1 MQKLPRQNLS
11 TLKRFFPAFLWAIII
26 FILSTMPSV
35 QLPKELISP
44 DKFAHAFVY
53 GVLVILILY
62 GLKQSDIFTKR
73 NVWLAILG
81 SASYGCLMEII
92 QYAFFPGRFFEMGDN
107 LANITGCFL
116 GLLFF
121 DKFVKHRF

>member
-1 MQKLPRQNLS
+1 M
-11 TLKRFFPAFLWAIII
+11 KRFLPALIWALIILV
-26 FILSTMPSV
+26 LSTMPSV
-35 QLPKELISP
+35 QLPENLISP

-62 GLKQSDIFTKR
+62 GLKKTNILTQKNT
-73 NVWLAILG
+73 WLTILS

-92 QYAFFPGRFFEMGDN
+92 QYAFFPDRTFELGDN

-116 GLLFF
+116 GWLVF

>member
-1 MQKLPRQNLS
+1 M
-11 TLKRFFPAFLWAIII
+11 PA
-26 FILSTMPSV
+26 V
-35 QLPKELISP
+35 QLPETPLLSP

-62 GLKQSDIFTKR
+62 GLKRAAIFSKK
-73 NVWLAILG
+73 NIWLAVLG
-81 SASYGCLMEII
+81 SATYGFSMELI
-92 QYAFFPGRFFEMGDN
+92 QYAFFPGRCFEMGDN
-107 LANITGCFL
+107 FANITGCFL

>member
-1 MQKLPRQNLS
+1 
-11 TLKRFFPAFLWAIII
+11 
-26 FILSTMPSV
+26 MPSV
-35 QLPKELISP
+35 QLPEEWISP

-62 GLKQSDIFTKR
+62 GLKRSNIFTKK
-73 NVWLAILG
+73 NIWLTILG
-81 SASYGCLMEII
+81 SAAYGCLMEII

-107 LANITGCFL
+107 LANILGCFL
-116 GLLFF
+116 GWLIF